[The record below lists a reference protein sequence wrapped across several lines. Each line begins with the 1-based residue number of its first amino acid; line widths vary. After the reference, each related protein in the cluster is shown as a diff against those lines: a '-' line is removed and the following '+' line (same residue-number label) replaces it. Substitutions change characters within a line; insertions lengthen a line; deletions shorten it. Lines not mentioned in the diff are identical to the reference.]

1 MDQGLSIAASATSV
15 LQAGW
20 RRARQCLNLVGNKHN
35 KQGRQM
41 SGTYFGIFDHLD
53 RRPNKLLVQTCEQS
67 RMAPDGFVGEVMP
80 HSTPNSQAAE

>member
-1 MDQGLSIAASATSV
+1 
-15 LQAGW
+15 
-20 RRARQCLNLVGNKHN
+20 
-35 KQGRQM
+35 M